1 MKITLGIAIAAIALT
16 ACSRPAAP
24 PTASTPPPA
33 AVAAF
38 TINPLTE
45 ADNTIQGCTT
55 SLSRRGDTSGEIFL
69 EDGVD
74 SGAKGFIRID
84 GALINVG
91 LVDLTESETGATRTF
106 ADAAHTVRIVETLT
120 VGQAHE
126 ESDSV
131 DMSGTLAVTYRGA
144 TQNFPVEGGTAC

>member
-1 MKITLGIAIAAIALT
+1 MKTTLAIAFAALALT
-16 ACSRPAAP
+16 ACSKPAEPAKAPAP
-24 PTASTPPPA
+24 PP
-33 AVAAF
+33 VAANF
-38 TINPLTE
+38 VINPLTE

-55 SLSRRGDTSGEIFL
+55 SLSRRGDTTGEIFL

-106 ADAAHTVRIVETLT
+106 ADTADTVRIVETLT

-144 TQNFPVEGGTAC
+144 TRTIPVEGGTAC